1 MQSRKNIEEKYIRFT
16 SAEIKELKELIEE
29 ISFIIKH
36 SKITEEGLR
45 RLLNAHR
52 TLDNFKDSYTLRLIS
67 ILKQNHMLN

>member
-16 SAEIKELKELIEE
+16 STEIKELKELIEE
-29 ISFIIKH
+29 ITFLIAH

-52 TLDNFKDSYTLRLIS
+52 TMDKFKESYTLRLIS
-67 ILKQNHMLN
+67 ILKQNHMIN